1 MLILAIP
8 TNTLVAVVVIEVM
21 LIKQVRFGKYNQ
33 IL

>member
-8 TNTLVAVVVIEVM
+8 TNTSVVVVVIEVM
-21 LIKQVRFGKYNQ
+21 QIKQVRFGKYNQ

>member
-8 TNTLVAVVVIEVM
+8 TNTSVVVAIEVM
-21 LIKQVRFGKYNQ
+21 QIKQVRFGKYNQ